1 MRLYRGRGILSN
13 LPENKTGEMGGIRS
27 QGTRFRARTFTK
39 GRRLPH
45 CVAGANSA
53 MLHGAKAILGQAADR
68 FGHKKF
74 HCPSG
79 LLAYPAI
86 QPSRKGQTNMLT
98 RREFTLV
105 LLTALTTV
113 GLAVQAQS
121 DKTSAMTSTA
131 IEWNS
136 TEVKTNATG
145 SSRKFF
151 EGPTATLDVL
161 ECHASTLDPGATNHV
176 ILQRPNDEVI
186 IVKEGTIEAFVKDKW
201 VRVGPGSVIFNAA
214 NVPQSMR
221 NVGDGPATYHVI
233 TFHPP
238 ATTPKPA
245 AEKQN

>member
-1 MRLYRGRGILSN
+1 M
-13 LPENKTGEMGGIRS
+13 P
-27 QGTRFRARTFTK
+27 
-39 GRRLPH
+39 
-45 CVAGANSA
+45 
-53 MLHGAKAILGQAADR
+53 
-68 FGHKKF
+68 
-74 HCPSG
+74 
-79 LLAYPAI
+79 
-86 QPSRKGQTNMLT
+86 T
-98 RREFTLV
+98 RREFTLF
-105 LLTALTTV
+105 LLTALTTA
-113 GLAVQAQS
+113 GLAVLAQS

-136 TEVKTNATG
+136 LEAKTNATG

-161 ECHASTLDPGATNHV
+161 ECHASTLNPGATNHA
-176 ILQRPNDEVI
+176 ILERPNDEVI

-233 TFHPP
+233 MFHPP

>member
-1 MRLYRGRGILSN
+1 
-13 LPENKTGEMGGIRS
+13 
-27 QGTRFRARTFTK
+27 
-39 GRRLPH
+39 
-45 CVAGANSA
+45 
-53 MLHGAKAILGQAADR
+53 ML
-68 FGHKKF
+68 
-74 HCPSG
+74 
-79 LLAYPAI
+79 
-86 QPSRKGQTNMLT
+86 M

-105 LLTALTTV
+105 LLAASTIA

-136 TEVKTNATG
+136 IEVKTNTTG

-161 ECHASTLDPGATNHV
+161 ECHASTLNPGATNHM
-176 ILQRPNDEVI
+176 ILKRPNDEVI
-186 IVKEGTIEAFVKDKW
+186 IVKEGTIEAFVNDKW

-233 TFHPP
+233 MFRP
-238 ATTPKPA
+238 ATAPKQPA
-245 AEKQN
+245 AEK